1 MRFIYYVNLPFTKQA
16 HTLHM
21 NVNPDTNKN
30 TSAANKLIIIGGG
43 AAGFFTAINAKEQS
57 PDLEVIILEKGK
69 EVLQKVKISGGGR
82 CNVTHACFDPKELTS
97 FYPRGKKELLGPFHQ
112 FMTGDTFEWF
122 ENRGVPLKIE
132 EDNRVFPEANTSQ
145 AIIDC
150 FQNAIDELGITVL
163 KNHGVTAIEKEGN
176 EWKINTKTTQFKS
189 DFLLIAAGSS
199 KKIWEMIAN
208 LGHSIIETV
217 PSLFTF
223 NIKDPRLTDLL
234 GLSVPNASVK
244 LVGTDLENEGPLLI
258 THWGL
263 SGPAIL
269 KLSAFGARILADK
282 NYQYNVMVNWLGM
295 DTNSVLDDLQNLKKT
310 QPKKQL
316 RLKSPFTDIPRR
328 LWERLVDATT
338 IKPTQNW
345 ADLSNKQL
353 IALANQITN
362 CLFNANGR
370 TTFKDEF
377 VTAGGIDLKEINF
390 KRFESKLHKNLF
402 FAGETLNIDA
412 VTGGF
417 NFQNA
422 WTGGFICA
430 KAITENH

>member
-1 MRFIYYVNLPFTKQA
+1 MKKV
-16 HTLHM
+16 
-21 NVNPDTNKN
+21 
-30 TSAANKLIIIGGG
+30 IIIGGG
-43 AAGFFTAINAKEQS
+43 AAGYFTAINAKELN
-57 PDLEVIILEKGK
+57 PELDITILEKGK

-82 CNVTHACFDPKELTS
+82 CNVTHACFEPKELTK
-97 FYPRGKKELLGPFHQ
+97 FYPRGEKELLGPFHK

-150 FQNAIDELGITVL
+150 FQNAVDNLGIIVL
-163 KNHGVTAIEKEGN
+163 KNHGVNSVYQQDEK
-176 EWKINTKTTQFKS
+176 WIINTKNQ
-189 DFLLIAAGSS
+189 DFEADFVVVAAGSS
-199 KKIWEMIAN
+199 KKVWD
-208 LGHSIIETV
+208 LCKTLDHTIIEPV

-223 NIKDPRLTDLL
+223 NIKDKRIIDL
-234 GLSVPNASVK
+234 GGISVPNAEVT
-244 LVGTDLENEGPLLI
+244 LVGTNLENSGPLLI

-282 NYQYNVMVNWLGM
+282 NYQYNVLVNWLGQ
-295 DTNSVLDDLQNLKKT
+295 DTNSVFEELQGLKKS
-310 QPKKQL
+310 QAKKQVS
-316 RLKSPFTDIPRR
+316 LKSPFSDIPRR
-328 LWERLVDATT
+328 LWERLVTASE
-338 IKPTQNW
+338 IKNNQNW

-353 IALANQITN
+353 QNLANELN
-362 CLFNANGR
+362 KGLFNANGR
-370 TTFKDEF
+370 TTFKEEF
-377 VTAGGIDLKEINF
+377 VTAGGVDLKEINF
-390 KRFESKLHKNLF
+390 KRFESKKHKNLF
-402 FAGETLNIDA
+402 FVGEVLNIDA

-430 KAITENH
+430 NAIAE

>member
-1 MRFIYYVNLPFTKQA
+1 MKKV
-16 HTLHM
+16 
-21 NVNPDTNKN
+21 
-30 TSAANKLIIIGGG
+30 IIIGGG
-43 AAGFFTAINAKEQS
+43 AAGYFTAINAKEIN
-57 PDLEVIILEKGK
+57 PELDITILEKGK

-82 CNVTHACFDPKELTS
+82 CNVTHACFEPKELTK
-97 FYPRGKKELLGPFHQ
+97 FYPRGKKELLGPFHK

-150 FQNAIDELGITVL
+150 FQNAVDNLGITVL
-163 KNHGVTAIEKEGN
+163 KNHGVNSIYQQDEK
-176 EWKINTKTTQFKS
+176 WIINTKNQ
-189 DFLLIAAGSS
+189 DFEADFVVVAAGSS
-199 KKIWEMIAN
+199 KKVWD
-208 LGHSIIETV
+208 LCKTLDHTIIEPV

-223 NIKDPRLTDLL
+223 NIKDKRIIDL
-234 GLSVPNASVK
+234 GGISVPNAEVT
-244 LVGTDLENEGPLLI
+244 LVGTNLENSGPLLI

-282 NYQYNVMVNWLGM
+282 NYQYNVLVNWLGQ
-295 DTNSVLDDLQNLKKT
+295 DTDSVFSTLQELKKSQT
-310 QPKKQL
+310 KKQVS
-316 RLKSPFTDIPRR
+316 LKSPFSDIPRR
-328 LWERLVDATT
+328 LWERLIMASE
-338 IKPTQNW
+338 IKNNQNW

-353 IALANQITN
+353 QNLADQLTKG
-362 CLFNANGR
+362 LFNANGR
-370 TTFKDEF
+370 TTFKEEF

-390 KRFESKLHKNLF
+390 KRFESKKHKNLF
-402 FAGETLNIDA
+402 FVGEVLNIDA

-430 KAITENH
+430 NAIAE